1 MQQGLSNELEP
12 DWKATKLSLERP
24 YKDDDDNLIQTL
36 LDITADGQFIYEPLL
51 DRETKL
57 GERFRRIFLERGH
70 DFFEKDDGTRYG
82 HEQAPEEK
90 PDDVSG
96 AQQDVET
103 PPEVDGE
110 QKYMTP
116 ETLLKMRWDLLPR
129 LQCVCVC
136 LLGQSQ

>member
-1 MQQGLSNELEP
+1 MQQGLFNDLEP

-24 YKDDDDNLIQTL
+24 YKDDGDNLIQTL

-70 DFFEKDDGTRYG
+70 DFFEKDESARYG
-82 HEQAPEEK
+82 HEQAPE
-90 PDDVSG
+90 DDASG
-96 AQQDVET
+96 AQQDI
-103 PPEVDGE
+103 EVPSEADGE

-116 ETLLKMRWDLLPR
+116 EMLLKMRWDLLPR
-129 LQCVCVC
+129 LQCVCIF